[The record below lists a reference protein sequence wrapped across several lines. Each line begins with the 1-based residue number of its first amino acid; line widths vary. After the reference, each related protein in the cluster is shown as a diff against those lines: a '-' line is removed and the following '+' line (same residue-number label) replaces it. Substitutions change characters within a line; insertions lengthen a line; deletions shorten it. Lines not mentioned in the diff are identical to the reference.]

1 MFKTTVTTAV
11 AAAAILASHAAF
23 AGANLVANGGFET
36 PSIATFYVNYTAG
49 SPAPGWA
56 VTTNNVDIVNGQFT
70 PSGPAP
76 AYEGQQYLDL
86 VGYGATGAIPQS
98 ISTVAGKTYHFSF
111 AYSNNPWSTSTASAD
126 YAFGGATGSVT
137 HSGANTT
144 DLLWTTLAGS
154 FTATSASTLVSFNE
168 TVGGNN
174 GGVLLDA
181 VTVSAP
187 EASTWTMML
196 AGFAGLAVLA
206 YRRSSQV
213 IALP

>member
-1 MFKTTVTTAV
+1 VGFSAV

-23 AGANLVANGGFET
+23 AGANLVANGGLET
-36 PSIATFYVNYTAG
+36 PSIATFFVNYTTG
-49 SPAPGWA
+49 SPVPGWA

-86 VGYGATGAIPQS
+86 VGYGATGAISQL
-98 ISTVAGKTYHFSF
+98 ISTVAGKTYRFSF

-126 YAFGGATGSVT
+126 YAFGSATGSVT
-137 HSGANTT
+137 HSGSNAT

-196 AGFAGLAVLA
+196 AGFAGLAALA
-206 YRRSSQV
+206 YRRSSRV